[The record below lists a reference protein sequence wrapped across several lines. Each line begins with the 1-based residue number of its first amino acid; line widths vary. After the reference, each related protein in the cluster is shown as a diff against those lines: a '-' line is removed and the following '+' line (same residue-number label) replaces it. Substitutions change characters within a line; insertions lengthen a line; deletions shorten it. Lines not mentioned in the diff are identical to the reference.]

1 MIMIAERET
10 RIIFGTLYKI
20 LYNKETDVWWRG
32 TDDFLLTL
40 IIMTIPISIPYCRS
54 IIIIIVVIMTCNNND
69 ISLHILPV
77 SLGLGDRIVRQ
88 IHPRKDVFP
97 SIFLFFTVPPTYIL
111 WQSIFFSYS
120 ATMHS
125 MPNNLRILRKMLQ
138 HFSHWFKTL
147 WMVHHP

>member
-1 MIMIAERET
+1 MSPFKPDLRRKRKLDMIMRSFMIMIAERET

-77 SLGLGDRIVRQ
+77 SLGLGDQIVRQ
-88 IHPRKDVFP
+88 IHPQKRCF
-97 SIFLFFTVPPTYIL
+97 SLNLSLFHSTPNLYSVTIY
-111 WQSIFFSYS
+111 IFFIFSYN
-120 ATMHS
+120 AL
-125 MPNNLRILRKMLQ
+125 NA
-138 HFSHWFKTL
+138 
-147 WMVHHP
+147 